1 MSNLWSVAVDAPM
14 PTALTYAAP
23 EHLQT
28 LLQRGMQV
36 HVPLGKRKTTGVLLG
51 PSVVEKKTLKLLN
64 SKSKKFLISTIST
77 QLCLN
82 TLFYG
87 SNGWLNIICTPLA
100 EWHH

>member
-51 PSVVEKKTLKLLN
+51 PSVVEKKTSEASEFKIKEILD
-64 SKSKKFLISTIST
+64 IDDQYSTLPEHFI
-77 QLCLN
+77 L
-82 TLFYG
+82 
-87 SNGWLNIICTPLA
+87 WLEWLA
-100 EWHH
+100 KYYMHPIDH